1 MGRDRISVWAGSVLC
16 LSPLITRVE
25 ANEPDRLVTSLAGTL
40 RGNRKKEKKKNNQ
53 PKQKPGFSLAS
64 HVLHHLCTS
73 QRWI

>member
-1 MGRDRISVWAGSVLC
+1 MGRDRISVWAVSVLC

-40 RGNRKKEKKKNNQ
+40 RRNRKKEKKNNQ

-64 HVLHHLCTS
+64 HVLHHPCTS